1 MTVAEGI
8 QRAVERAT
16 RGNVRRVELVPI
28 VETFRGEVVWEGVVS
43 VFDTD
48 SGRAYGWAVEGD
60 SEPQFVAVLNKPPVD
75 SPLAA
80 VRAWIASTRKKT
92 K

>member
-16 RGNVRRVELVPI
+16 GESAERVELSPV
-28 VETFRGEVVWEGVVS
+28 VETFRGQVVWEGVVS
-43 VFDTD
+43 VFKTAT
-48 SGRAYGWAVEGD
+48 GTAYGWAVEGEK
-60 SEPQFVAVLNKPPVD
+60 EPQYVAVLHKPPVD

-80 VRAWIASTRKKT
+80 VRAWLVSASKSSA
-92 K
+92 